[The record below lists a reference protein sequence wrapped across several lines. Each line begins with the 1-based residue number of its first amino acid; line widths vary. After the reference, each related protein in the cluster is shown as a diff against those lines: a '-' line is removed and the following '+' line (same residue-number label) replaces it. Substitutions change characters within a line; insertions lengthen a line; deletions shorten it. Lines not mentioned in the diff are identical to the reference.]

1 MNKLFAQQGIQSV
14 FHYSPLHYLP
24 YILREGTLL
33 SKVSLKE
40 RGFLNTHFR
49 RTSHRQDEER
59 GFGGYVHLST
69 KKLPPIVRAKLSAGF
84 PHFEIR
90 IPAHA
95 VDSVEFHLC
104 RFNIAKCRYL
114 KRPGGTPLLES
125 AANGRYH
132 GLCQIPI
139 SVTASDSAALLASNH
154 PHTMVEVL
162 IPRSFSLGPDNEL
175 AFFSDEERTLGQQL
189 MRDAGRSWRCLHDA
203 STQYQANTRHAQA
216 VRAFLKEVEHNPL
229 WMGNGLDY
237 DSV

>member
-1 MNKLFAQQGIQSV
+1 MKNVLSQQGIQFV
-14 FHYSPLHYLP
+14 FHYSPLHYLS
-24 YILREGTLL
+24 YILRDGTLL

-40 RGFLNTHFR
+40 RGFLRTHFR

-59 GFGGYVHLST
+59 GFGGYVHLTT
-69 KKLPPIVRAKLSAGF
+69 KKLPPIVRAKLCAGF

-95 VDSVEFHLC
+95 FDSVEFHLC

-125 AANGRYH
+125 AANGRYR

-162 IPRSFSLGPDNEL
+162 IPQSFSLGPDTEL
-175 AFFSDEERTLGQQL
+175 AFFSEEERMLGQHL
-189 MRDAGRSWRCLHDA
+189 TRDAGRCWRCLHDE
-203 STQYQANTRHAQA
+203 STQYRVNTRHEQA
-216 VRAFLKEVEHNPL
+216 VREFLRRVEQNPQ
-229 WMGNGLDY
+229 WTGNGLNY